1 MREVILQLIELKGL
15 KQYNFAKEIGVNPSY
30 LNQLL
35 SPSGGRNIGISI
47 IERIK
52 ARYPDFNT
60 NCLFSPDTLI
70 ISEKTTETYQKENNN
85 NSKCYRC
92 QELEKMLHDSQET
105 ISMLK
110 RVIESNVTI
119 FESLNSQLSK
129 GQENGSK
136 G

>member
-15 KQYNFAKEIGVNPSY
+15 KKYNFDKEIGVNPSY